1 MGGLVWWAR
10 IQWLQ
15 GQRPMWREHDATLAA
30 LWRRDETGPH
40 GEQTPRA
47 AHDRLGPRGRL
58 AGDPVTE
65 PPDVAEP
72 VARPI

>member
-30 LWRRDETGPH
+30 LWRRDETG
-40 GEQTPRA
+40 TRVS
-47 AHDRLGPRGRL
+47 
-58 AGDPVTE
+58 DPLPE
-65 PPDVAEP
+65 PPDAAES

>member
-30 LWRRDETGPH
+30 VWRRDESGTRVYSRPSA
-40 GEQTPRA
+40 TRA
-47 AHDRLGPRGRL
+47 AL
-58 AGDPVTE
+58 
-65 PPDVAEP
+65 
-72 VARPI
+72 

>member
-30 LWRRDETGPH
+30 VWRRDETGLHARRDPH
-40 GEQTPRA
+40 A
-47 AHDRLGPRGRL
+47 
-58 AGDPVTE
+58 DPFIE
-65 PPDVAEP
+65 PPDTAEP
-72 VARPI
+72 VAHST